1 MPVSPWESSQYSA
14 DTRGDPFPS
23 VHGDDVTDVIAS
35 SIGVGA
41 AMDKWWL
48 VAAAAA
54 GGPCEVNKILP
65 FLVV

>member
-1 MPVSPWESSQYSA
+1 MDAP
-14 DTRGDPFPS
+14 
-23 VHGDDVTDVIAS
+23 HGDDVTDVIAS

>member
-1 MPVSPWESSQYSA
+1 MDAP
-14 DTRGDPFPS
+14 
-23 VHGDDVTDVIAS
+23 HGDDVTDVIAS

-41 AMDKWWL
+41 AMDKWE

-54 GGPCEVNKILP
+54 PCEVNKILP